1 MANRGVSV
9 ESTPYF
15 YDEDE
20 ANNSSSPELGGRA
33 AHKLRRLGEIPVV
46 RQGRTRGE
54 QMQLDLDSVALFVEK
69 AVATELQEWLSVS
82 VMHDCLTRIVDG
94 LCNPLLL
101 GAVNDTEH
109 SAVSGIDFARVIY
122 IWLKPL
128 LDSRNGFGALI
139 SENAFV
145 TTDLDC
151 SEFPHISKIKGPSYF
166 CGCRAFAV

>member
-1 MANRGVSV
+1 MSV

-20 ANNSSSPELGGRA
+20 ANNSSSPELEGRA
-33 AHKLRRLGEIPVV
+33 AHELRRLGEIPVV

-54 QMQLDLDSVALFVEK
+54 QMQLNLDWVALFVEK
-69 AVATELQEWLSVS
+69 AVAIELQEWPSVF

-109 SAVSGIDFARVIY
+109 LAVSGINFEA
-122 IWLKPL
+122 
-128 LDSRNGFGALI
+128 A
-139 SENAFV
+139 A
-145 TTDLDC
+145 
-151 SEFPHISKIKGPSYF
+151 
-166 CGCRAFAV
+166 